1 MALNLVKSDCK
12 TLNTQEILATLATC
26 KCGEIYE
33 QYRLCTDGKIRKRG
47 VCPDC
52 QREILNK
59 ARKQRLPGAPRLT
72 AAKRAKIAVEREKLE
87 AENMTLKER
96 LEKAK
101 AEAEAAAEQGGR
113 VAEYSPPAKTVKA
126 AEPAAPAPVIEEPS
140 APIRLERPVAPAAQR
155 NVEGVITLDLRPY
168 PSLIEEIKLL
178 ALEDVRTI
186 EQEAIWILMDY
197 AKFVRSVARET
208 LDRAKEDRSKPK
220 DVRDCKYRDW

>member
-1 MALNLVKSDCK
+1 MAISLVKNAGVAGDCK
-12 TLNTQEILATLATC
+12 TLSREAILATQATC
-26 KCGEIYE
+26 KCGEKYE
-33 QYRLCTDGKIRKRG
+33 QYRLCSDGKIRKRG

-72 AAKRAKIAVEREKLE
+72 AAKRREME
-87 AENMTLKER
+87 AENVTLRER

-101 AEAEAAAEQGGR
+101 AEAEAAAEWGLKR
-113 VAEYSPPAKTVKA
+113 VPEYFPPARTQKSVEEITA
-126 AEPAAPAPVIEEPS
+126 APVINVPV
-140 APIRLERPVAPAAQR
+140 LVTPVAHQST
-155 NVEGVITLDLRPY
+155 EGIISLDLRPY
-168 PSLIEEIKLL
+168 PILIEELKLL

-208 LDRAKEDRSKPK
+208 LDRAKEGRDKPMSG
-220 DVRDCKYRDW
+220 RECKYRD

>member
-12 TLNTQEILATLATC
+12 TLNTQEILTTLATC

-72 AAKRAKIAVEREKLE
+72 AAKRREIE
-87 AENMTLKER
+87 AENLSLRER

-101 AEAEAAAEQGGR
+101 ASAEAAAEQGGR

-220 DVRDCKYRDW
+220 DVRDCKYRD